1 MKKTL
6 LIFVCLLLSLT
17 AVFADDGQWWQGKAI
32 TDFEYDGLVN
42 VSEKTLDSLLGSYIG
57 EPFTDQLFSEIYT
70 KLYSQKYV
78 EYVSAEA
85 IAGGESRNDLIIR
98 FTIMENP
105 MISLV
110 SVEGNDAF
118 SSSSL
123 ITQQHYE
130 KGDFVN
136 SNDLEAN
143 ASLLEEHYREKG
155 YKDVIVSAEA
165 SLDEETNTE
174 SIIYRVTEGRQFK
187 VRSIL
192 FEGIEAFN
200 AKDLKKLL
208 SSSEKSFFNSGNFI
222 EANLEKDK
230 QTLLNHYN
238 KNGYIDATITDI
250 LVKDVTEEG
259 DKAQYVELTY
269 VISEGAQWR
278 FGTISF
284 SGNEVYSDDEIAAI
298 LSVDENSVHNSEVF
312 QNKFMNL
319 ASMYYDNG
327 YIFSQII
334 PRPTKHEDTH
344 TIDYAITIIEGPQA
358 IIEEIRIEGLTKT
371 QPYVFERELTVHV
384 GEVFNRDQFIKSQ
397 QNIYNTG
404 IIKSIKAD
412 LLQGNTEN
420 GVILLIEIEEGNQV
434 ELQFGA
440 TFGGTVDGFPISGFL
455 QWSDK
460 NVLGT
465 GRDLAINTTLSP
477 DTQSASISLSD
488 DWVKDKRWGNS
499 ISFSA
504 ERSVRKGELQRGTN
518 SGYDTGRD
526 TSNTTYPL
534 GYANAD
540 DYVNAGKRN
549 PGSRYLMDYDD
560 YRLSLAYNTGYTF
573 NFMPGN
579 LSISGGLSIGLN
591 RAVYDMDK
599 YDPFNQL
606 IHMYGQKWQFSNR
619 LNFNLTWDG
628 RDLHT
633 NTTRGYM
640 LSLGYT
646 YAGGI
651 LGGLS
656 NYNKLSA
663 SAAWYHSIFSHD
675 TDEGMSKHLVLSL
688 NSSVSFMLD
697 QYWKRPTANGDG
709 EWGWYDAAQGAT
721 QFEMLYIDGMNIG
734 RGFNPK
740 LDKSFLWHNQIELSY
755 PLVIDVL
762 NVEAFGSAT
771 GVADT
776 LNDLGNI
783 NNIDW
788 YFALGAGIRM
798 RIPGFPLGLYL
809 VKNAYIVDG
818 HAAWDSGYIFGTGN
832 TDDGRGLK
840 LVLAIT
846 TSIY

>member
-1 MKKTL
+1 MKKKL
-6 LIFVCLLLSLT
+6 LIFVCLFLSLT
-17 AVFADDGQWWQGKAI
+17 AVFADDGQWWQGKVI
-32 TDFEYDGLVN
+32 TDFEYAGLVN
-42 VSEKTLDSLLGSYIG
+42 VSEKTLDSILGSYEG
-57 EPFTDQLFSEIYT
+57 EPFTDELFSEIYT
-70 KLYSQKYV
+70 KLYSQKFV

-85 IAGGESRNDLIIR
+85 IPGGESKTDLVVK
-98 FTIMENP
+98 FNIMENP
-105 MISLV
+105 MISSV
-110 SVEGNDAF
+110 SIEGNDAF
-118 SSSSL
+118 STNSL
-123 ITQQHYE
+123 ITKQNYE

-143 ASLLEEHYREKG
+143 ASLIEEHYREKG

-165 SLDEETNTE
+165 SLDEKTNTE
-174 SIIYRVTEGRQFK
+174 SILYRVTEGKQFK

-200 AKDLKKLL
+200 AKDLKKMLA
-208 SSSEKSFFNSGNFI
+208 SSEKSFFNSGNYI
-222 EANLEKDK
+222 EANLLKDK
-230 QTLLNHYN
+230 ETLLAHYHN
-238 KNGYIDATITDI
+238 NGYIDADI
-250 LVKDVTEEG
+250 VDVKVDNVTEED
-259 DKAQYVELTY
+259 DKAEYVNLTF

-278 FGTISF
+278 FGKITF
-284 SGNEVYSDDEIAAI
+284 TGNEVYTDDEIAAV
-298 LSVDENSVHNSEVF
+298 LSVEENSVHNSEIF

-334 PRPTKHEDTH
+334 PRPTKHEDTN
-344 TIDYAITIIEGPQA
+344 TIDYAITIVEGPQA
-358 IIEEIRIEGLTKT
+358 VIEEIRIEGLTKT
-371 QPYVFERELTVHV
+371 KPHVFERELTVHV
-384 GEVFNRDQFIKSQ
+384 GEVFNRDAFIKSQ

-440 TFGGTVDGFPISGFL
+440 TFGGTIDGFPISGFL

-488 DWVKDKRWGNS
+488 DWVGNKRWGNA

-504 ERSVRKGELQRGTN
+504 ERSVRKNQLQRGIG
-518 SGYDTGRD
+518 SDYYDGRD
-526 TSNTTYPL
+526 NEGKTYPY
-534 GYANAD
+534 GFANAD
-540 DYVNAGKRN
+540 DYRNAGVTT
-549 PGSRYLMDYDD
+549 PGSRYLMDYDY
-560 YRLSLAYNTGYTF
+560 YRLSLSYNTGYTW
-573 NFMPGN
+573 NFLPGN
-579 LSISGGLSIGLN
+579 LSLSGGLSIGLN
-591 RAVYDMDK
+591 RAVYDPEK
-599 YDPFNQL
+599 YDPYEAL
-606 IHMYGQKWQFSNR
+606 IYLYGKDWQFSNR
-619 LNFNLTWDG
+619 LSFNLTWDG

-640 LSLGYT
+640 ISLGYT
-646 YAGGI
+646 YAGGF

-663 SAAWYHSIFSHD
+663 SAAWYHSIFSHTD
-675 TDEGMSKHLVLSL
+675 DEGISKHLVLSL
-688 NSSVSFMLD
+688 NTSASFMLD
-697 QYWKRPTANGDG
+697 QFWKKPGTDS
-709 EWGWYDAAQGAT
+709 WDWYEAAQGAT
-721 QFEMLYIDGMNIG
+721 QYEMLYIDGMNIG
-734 RGFNPK
+734 RGFSPK
-740 LDKSFLWHNQIELSY
+740 TDKSFLWHNQIELSY
-755 PLVIDVL
+755 PLVLDVL
-762 NVEAFGSAT
+762 NVEMFGSAT
-771 GVADT
+771 GVAEK
-776 LNDLGNI
+776 LADLSSIENV
-783 NNIDW
+783 DW

-809 VKNAYIVDG
+809 VKNAYIVDNV
-818 HAAWDSGYIFGTGN
+818 AAWDTGYIFGTGK

>member
-1 MKKTL
+1 MKKKL
-6 LIFVCLLLSLT
+6 LIFVCLFLSLT

-32 TDFEYDGLVN
+32 TDFEYAGLVN
-42 VSEKTLDSLLGSYIG
+42 VSEKTLDSLLGSYLG
-57 EPFTDQLFSEIYT
+57 EPFTDELFSEIYT
-70 KLYSQKYV
+70 TLYSQKYV

-85 IAGGESRNDLIIR
+85 IKGGESKTDLVVR

-105 MISLV
+105 MISSV
-110 SVEGNDAF
+110 SIEGNDAF
-118 SSSSL
+118 SSNSL
-123 ITQQHYE
+123 ITKQNYE

-143 ASLLEEHYREKG
+143 ASLIEDYYREKG

-165 SLDEETNTE
+165 SLDEKTNTE
-174 SIIYRVTEGRQFK
+174 SILYRISEGKQFK

-200 AKDLKKLL
+200 AKELKKMLAT
-208 SSSEKSFFNSGNFI
+208 SEKSFFNSGNFI
-222 EANLEKDK
+222 EANLLKDK
-230 QTLLNHYN
+230 AALLAHYHN
-238 KNGYIDATITDI
+238 NGYIDAAIVD
-250 LVKDVTEEG
+250 VKVENVTEAD
-259 DKAQYVELTY
+259 DKAEYVNITF

-278 FGTISF
+278 FGKITF
-284 SGNEVYSDDEIAAI
+284 TGNEVYSDEQIAAV
-298 LSVDENSVHNSEVF
+298 LSVEENSVHNSEIF

-334 PRPTKHEDTH
+334 PRPTKHEDTN
-344 TIDYAITIIEGPQA
+344 TIDYAITIVEGPQA
-358 IIEEIRIEGLTKT
+358 VIEEIRIEGLTKT
-371 QPYVFERELTVHV
+371 KPHVFERELTVHV
-384 GEVFNRDQFIKSQ
+384 GEVFNRDAFIKSQ

-404 IIKSIKAD
+404 IIKSIRAD

-440 TFGGTVDGFPISGFL
+440 TFGGTIDGFPISGFL

-488 DWVKDKRWGNS
+488 DWVGNRRWGNS

-504 ERSVRKGELQRGTN
+504 ERSVRKNQLQRGIG
-518 SGYDTGRD
+518 SDYYDGRD
-526 TSNTTYPL
+526 SEKKTYPL
-534 GYANAD
+534 GFANAE
-540 DYVNAGKRN
+540 DYRNAGVTT
-549 PGSRYLMDYDD
+549 PGARYLMDYDY
-560 YRLSLAYNTGYTF
+560 YRLSLAYSTGYTW
-573 NFMPGN
+573 NFLPGN
-579 LSISGGLSIGLN
+579 LSLSGGLSIGLN
-591 RAVYDMDK
+591 RAVYDHDK
-599 YDPFNQL
+599 YDPYEAL
-606 IHMYGQKWQFSNR
+606 IYLYGKDWQFSNR
-619 LNFNLTWDG
+619 LSFNLTWDG

-633 NTTRGYM
+633 NTTKGYM

-646 YAGGI
+646 YAGGF

-663 SAAWYHSIFSHD
+663 SAAWYHSIFSHSD
-675 TDEGMSKHLVLSL
+675 DEGRSKHLVLSL
-688 NSSVSFMLD
+688 NTSASFMFD
-697 QYWKRPTANGDG
+697 QYWKKPGADS
-709 EWGWYDAAQGAT
+709 WDWYEAAQGAT
-721 QFEMLYIDGMNIG
+721 QYEMLYIDGMNIG
-734 RGFNPK
+734 RGFSPK
-740 LDKSFLWHNQIELSY
+740 TDKSFLWHNQIELSY
-755 PLVIDVL
+755 PLVLDVL
-762 NVEAFGSAT
+762 NVELFGSAT
-771 GVADT
+771 GVADKIS
-776 LNDLGNI
+776 DLSSISNV
-783 NNIDW
+783 DW

-809 VKNAYIVDG
+809 VKNAYIVDNV
-818 HAAWDSGYIFGTGN
+818 AAWDTGYIFGTGK

>member
-1 MKKTL
+1 MKKKL

-32 TDFEYDGLVN
+32 TDFEYAGLVN
-42 VSEKTLDSLLGSYIG
+42 VSEKTLDSLLGSYLD
-57 EPFTDQLFSEIYT
+57 EPFTDELFSEIYT
-70 KLYSQKYV
+70 TLYSQKYV

-85 IAGGESRNDLIIR
+85 IPGGESKTDLHIK

-105 MISLV
+105 MISAV

-118 SSSSL
+118 SASSL
-123 ITQQHYE
+123 ITKQNYE

-143 ASLLEEHYREKG
+143 ASLIEDYYRSKG

-165 SLDEETNTE
+165 SLDSKTNTE
-174 SIIYRVTEGRQFK
+174 AILYRVTEGKQFK

-192 FEGIEAFN
+192 FEGINAFN
-200 AKDLKKLL
+200 AKDLKKMLT
-208 SSSEKSFFNSGNFI
+208 SSEKSFFNSGNYI
-222 EANLEKDK
+222 EENLKKDSE
-230 QTLLNHYN
+230 TLLNHYHN
-238 KNGYIDATITDI
+238 NGYIDVAIEDI
-250 LVKDVTEEG
+250 KVDVVTEEG
-259 DKAQYVELTY
+259 DKAEFINLTY

-278 FGTISF
+278 FGKISF
-284 SGNEVYSDDEIAAI
+284 TGNEVYSNEEIAAV
-298 LSVDENSVHNSEVF
+298 LAVEENSVHNSEVF

-327 YIFSQII
+327 YIFSQIL

-344 TIDYAITIIEGPQA
+344 TIDYAITIVEGPQA
-358 IIEEIRIEGLTKT
+358 VIEEIRIEGLTKT
-371 QPYVFERELTVHV
+371 KPHVFERELTVHV
-384 GEVFNRDQFIKSQ
+384 GEVFNRNAFIKSQ

-440 TFGGTVDGFPISGFL
+440 TFGGTIDGFPISGFL

-488 DWVKDKRWGNS
+488 DWVGNKRWGNS

-504 ERSVRKGELQRGTN
+504 ERSVRKNQLQRGIG
-518 SGYDTGRD
+518 SDYFSGRD
-526 TSNTTYPL
+526 TSGTTYPY
-534 GYANAD
+534 GFASAE
-540 DYVNAGKRN
+540 DYNNAGVRT
-549 PGSRYLMDYDD
+549 PGSRYLMDYDY
-560 YRLSLAYNTGYTF
+560 YRLALSYNTGYTF

-591 RAVYDMDK
+591 RAVYDKAK
-599 YDPFNQL
+599 YDPYEML
-606 IHMYGQKWQFSNR
+606 IALYGNNWQFSNR
-619 LNFNLTWDG
+619 LSFNLTWDG
-628 RDLHT
+628 RDFHT
-633 NTTRGYM
+633 NTTKGYM
-640 LSLGYT
+640 ISLGYT
-646 YAGGI
+646 YAGGF

-663 SAAWYHSIFSHD
+663 SAAWYHSIFKHTD
-675 TDEGMSKHLVLSL
+675 DEGLSKHLVLSL
-688 NSSVSFMLD
+688 NTSVSFMLD
-697 QYWKRPTANGDG
+697 QYWKLPGGDSWQWH
-709 EWGWYDAAQGAT
+709 EAAMGAT
-721 QFEMLYIDGMNIG
+721 QYEMLYIDGMNIG
-734 RGFNPK
+734 RGFSPQT
-740 LDKSFLWHNQIELSY
+740 DKAFLWHNQIELSY
-755 PLVIDVL
+755 PLVLDVL

-771 GVADT
+771 GVADKLT
-776 LNDLGNI
+776 DLSSIKNV
-783 NNIDW
+783 DW

-798 RIPGFPLGLYL
+798 RIPGFPLGL
-809 VKNAYIVDG
+809 
-818 HAAWDSGYIFGTGN
+818 
-832 TDDGRGLK
+832 
-840 LVLAIT
+840 
-846 TSIY
+846 